1 MPKRSDQTRVP
12 RALGAPCLLG
22 VLLVAACGRVAPQPA
37 PSRAAP
43 VDASPTPTDVAAET
57 PPRTVETHD
66 AGATDA
72 SATHTNPEATADD
85 GLFDEKGIDAW
96 LTRAGI
102 TGKNA
107 AIRDRLYGCRPVTV
121 GLPRREAALCAD
133 AGPPMAASYPSG
145 ESVFPLV
152 VLVAEGG
159 AVRTVL
165 EIPLTAR
172 ALDSLDD
179 EPSSSPYVA
188 LEAHLSPD
196 GMTIVVEEN
205 KRPDASCAAARAALA
220 GPSFQRH
227 RSMVDLACRSIGTYT
242 WRAGRFV
249 RATPTAAPTP
259 PRAPAPAPGG
269 GHSSF

>member
-1 MPKRSDQTRVP
+1 MPKRSDQPRVP
-12 RALGAPCLLG
+12 RALGAPWLLG
-22 VLLVAACGRVAPQPA
+22 ALVFAACGRVAPQPA
-37 PSRAAP
+37 PPRAAAKG
-43 VDASPTPTDVAAET
+43 ASPTSIDAAAET

-66 AGATDA
+66 AGSPDA
-72 SATHTNPEATADD
+72 SDARTSAEATAEDAT
-85 GLFDEKGIDAW
+85 FDEKGIEAW

-121 GLPRREAALCAD
+121 GLPRREAALCAN

-152 VLVAEGG
+152 VFVAEGG
-159 AVRTVL
+159 AVHTAL

-179 EPSSSPYVA
+179 DSGSSQYVA
-188 LEAHLSPD
+188 LEARLSPD

-227 RSMVDLACRSIGTYT
+227 RRMVDLACRSIGTYT

-249 RATPTAAPTP
+249 RAAAPTP
-259 PRAPAPAPGG
+259 APAPAPAAGG